1 MGTATAVEATEPI
14 VTGPRRSISL
24 TVRLAL
30 TYALL
35 VGATL
40 LVVLGLAVQ
49 LTRSYLSSSLDRRL
63 TSTIRSF
70 QTGPAI
76 QVRQP
81 EDLLSQGSRWLSVSA
96 FPGDQLVAIRGPDAD
111 GDGADD
117 VLTNSGG
124 IDVDQ
129 VAGGPDLLFATESRW
144 WNLQGPDGSFR
155 ALTVPLQL
163 EGDQVGTLVVGA
175 SRGSEEGTLAGLVSG
190 IVVASAIG
198 LGFATLLGVL
208 VVRRTLRPL
217 RRMATEVATIQSS
230 GDLSKRV
237 DHRGPRDEVGQLAA
251 GFDRMLSRL
260 EAAFASQRRFL
271 GDASH
276 ELRTPLTVVR
286 GQLELMEEGLRSPEA
301 RRSLALA
308 TEELERMRRIV
319 DDLLLLARLDEGTPL
334 HREPVEVELVLREA
348 LLRGMQLARREA
360 RVDAEAG
367 LYAMADFERVLQVL
381 TNLVTNAVRH
391 AGEDAAII
399 LRARRDGGRILIEVE
414 DTGPGIPPEELPHI
428 FDRLYRGSAAKAA
441 EPAGAGLGLSIVAS
455 LTQAMGGDVGVESA
469 PGQGTTFRVWLPSQD
484 SVDTEPIPQAVR

>member
-1 MGTATAVEATEPI
+1 VESTEPLR
-14 VTGPRRSISL
+14 TDGPRSMSL

-40 LVVLGLAVQ
+40 LVVLAVAVQ
-49 LTRSYLSSSLDRRL
+49 LTRAYLSNSLDRRL
-63 TSTIRSF
+63 TSVVQSF
-70 QTGPAI
+70 QEGPATRI
-76 QVRQP
+76 RQP
-81 EDLLSQGSRWLSVSA
+81 EDLISEGSQWLSVSA

-111 GDGADD
+111 GDGTDD
-117 VLTNSGG
+117 VRTNSGG
-124 IDVDQ
+124 VSVDE
-129 VAGGPDLLFATESRW
+129 VAGGAGLLFATESRW
-144 WNLQGPDGSFR
+144 WDLQGPDGSFR
-155 ALTVPLQL
+155 AVTVPLQL
-163 EGDQVGTLVVGA
+163 RGDQVGTLAVGA

-190 IVVASAIG
+190 IVVAAAVG
-198 LGFATLLGVL
+198 LGFATLLGAL

-217 RRMATEVATIQSS
+217 RRMASEVATIQSS
-230 GDLSKRV
+230 GDLSRRV

-251 GFDRMLSRL
+251 GFDGMLSRL

-276 ELRTPLTVVR
+276 ELRTPLTVIR

-334 HREPVEVELVLREA
+334 SREPVEVELVLREA
-348 LLRGMQLARREA
+348 LLRGLQLAHREA
-360 RVDAEAG
+360 RVEIEPG
-367 LYAMADFERVLQVL
+367 LYAMADFERLLQVL

-391 AGEDAAII
+391 AGEDATLI
-399 LRARRDGGRILIEVE
+399 LRARRDGGRILMEVA
-414 DTGPGIPPEELPHI
+414 DTGPGIPPEELPHV
-428 FDRLYRGSAAKAA
+428 FDRLYRGSAARAA
-441 EPAGAGLGLSIVAS
+441 APAGAGLGLSIVAS

-484 SVDTEPIPQAVR
+484 TVDTEPIPQAVR

>member
-1 MGTATAVEATEPI
+1 M
-14 VTGPRRSISL
+14 SL

-49 LTRSYLSSSLDRRL
+49 LTRAYLSNSLDRRL
-63 TSTIRSF
+63 TSVVQSF
-70 QTGPAI
+70 QEGPATRI
-76 QVRQP
+76 RQP
-81 EDLLSQGSRWLSVSA
+81 EDLIFEGSQWLSVSA
-96 FPGDQLVAIRGPDAD
+96 FPEDQLVAIRGPDAD
-111 GDGADD
+111 GDGTDD
-117 VLTNSGG
+117 VRTSSGG
-124 IDVDQ
+124 IGVEE
-129 VAGGPDLLFATESRW
+129 VAGGADLLFATGSRW
-144 WNLQGPDGSFR
+144 WDLEGPDGSFR

-163 EGDQVGTLVVGA
+163 RGVQVGTLVVGG

-190 IVVASAIG
+190 IVVAAAVG
-198 LGFATLLGVL
+198 LGFATLLGAL

-217 RRMATEVATIQSS
+217 RRMASEVAAIQSS
-230 GDLSKRV
+230 GDLSRRV

-276 ELRTPLTVVR
+276 ELRTPLTVIR

-334 HREPVEVELVLREA
+334 SREPVEVELVLREA
-348 LLRGMQLARREA
+348 LLRGLQLARREA
-360 RVDAEAG
+360 RVEIEPD
-367 LYAMADFERVLQVL
+367 LYAMADFERLLQVL

-391 AGEDAAII
+391 AGEDATLI
-399 LRARRDGGRILIEVE
+399 LRARRDGGRILMEVA
-414 DTGPGIPPEELPHI
+414 DTGPGIPPEELPHV
-428 FDRLYRGSAAKAA
+428 FDRLYRGSAARAA
-441 EPAGAGLGLSIVAS
+441 APAGVGLGLSIVAS
-455 LTQAMGGDVGVESA
+455 LTQAMGGEVGVESA

-484 SVDTEPIPQAVR
+484 TVDTEPIPQTVR

>member
-1 MGTATAVEATEPI
+1 M
-14 VTGPRRSISL
+14 SL

-40 LVVLGLAVQ
+40 LVVLALAVQ
-49 LTRSYLSSSLDRRL
+49 LTRAYLSNSLDRRL
-63 TSTIRSF
+63 TSVVQSF
-70 QTGPAI
+70 QEGPATRI
-76 QVRQP
+76 RQP
-81 EDLLSQGSRWLSVSA
+81 EDLISEGSQWLSVSA

-111 GDGADD
+111 GDGTDD
-117 VLTNSGG
+117 VRTNSGG
-124 IDVDQ
+124 VSVDE
-129 VAGGPDLLFATESRW
+129 VAGGADLLFATESRW
-144 WNLQGPDGSFR
+144 WDLQGPDGSFR
-155 ALTVPLQL
+155 AVTVPLQL
-163 EGDQVGTLVVGA
+163 RGDQVGTLAVGA

-190 IVVASAIG
+190 IVVAAAVG
-198 LGFATLLGVL
+198 LGFATLLGAL

-217 RRMATEVATIQSS
+217 RRMASEVATIQSS
-230 GDLSKRV
+230 GDLSRRV

-251 GFDRMLSRL
+251 GFDGMLSRL

-276 ELRTPLTVVR
+276 ELRTPLTVIR

-334 HREPVEVELVLREA
+334 SREPVEVELVLREA
-348 LLRGMQLARREA
+348 LLRGLQLARREA
-360 RVDAEAG
+360 RVEIEPG
-367 LYAMADFERVLQVL
+367 LYAMADFERLLQVL

-391 AGEDAAII
+391 AGEDATLI
-399 LRARRDGGRILIEVE
+399 LRARRDGSRILMEVA
-414 DTGPGIPPEELPHI
+414 DTGPGIPPEELPHV
-428 FDRLYRGSAAKAA
+428 FDRLYRGSAARAA
-441 EPAGAGLGLSIVAS
+441 APAGAGLGLSIVAS

-469 PGQGTTFRVWLPSQD
+469 PGRGTTFRLWLPSQD
-484 SVDTEPIPQAVR
+484 TVDTEPIPQAVR

>member
-1 MGTATAVEATEPI
+1 M
-14 VTGPRRSISL
+14 SL
-24 TVRLAL
+24 TVRLAV

-49 LTRSYLSSSLDRRL
+49 LTRAYLSNSLDRRL
-63 TSTIRSF
+63 TSVVQSF
-70 QTGPAI
+70 QEGPATRI
-76 QVRQP
+76 RQP
-81 EDLLSQGSRWLSVSA
+81 EDLILEGSQWLSVSA

-111 GDGADD
+111 GDGTDD
-117 VLTNSGG
+117 VRTNSGG
-124 IDVDQ
+124 IGVDE
-129 VAGGPDLLFATESRW
+129 VAGGADLLFATGSRW
-144 WNLQGPDGSFR
+144 WDLRGPDGSFR

-163 EGDQVGTLVVGA
+163 RGDQVGTLVVGA

-190 IVVASAIG
+190 IVVAAAVG
-198 LGFATLLGVL
+198 LGFATLLGAL

-217 RRMATEVATIQSS
+217 RRMASEVATIQSS
-230 GDLSKRV
+230 GDLSRRV

-260 EAAFASQRRFL
+260 EAAFTSQRRFL

-276 ELRTPLTVVR
+276 ELRTPLTVIR

-334 HREPVEVELVLREA
+334 SREPVEVELVLREA
-348 LLRGMQLARREA
+348 LLRGLQLARREA
-360 RVDAEAG
+360 RVEIEPD
-367 LYAMADFERVLQVL
+367 LYAMADFERLLQVL

-391 AGEDAAII
+391 AGEDATLI
-399 LRARRDGGRILIEVE
+399 LRARRDGGRILLEVA
-414 DTGPGIPPEELPHI
+414 DTGPGIPPEELPHV
-428 FDRLYRGSAAKAA
+428 FDRLYRGSAARAA
-441 EPAGAGLGLSIVAS
+441 APAGVGLGLSIVAS
-455 LTQAMGGDVGVESA
+455 LTQAMGGEVGVESA

-484 SVDTEPIPQAVR
+484 AVDTEPIPQAVR